1 MKGNRSGAIGSLLFA
16 ILFGVIGVFAY
27 ANDYYLL
34 LFRVIPLNA
43 AAFGIIAAL
52 LLVYAIYQ
60 LATAGKRDQEIEATI
75 QQQAVAASQAAAANT
90 IAPDQGL
97 TPLGLP
103 CTVNIVHTKGTLG
116 MVNVLSVAL
125 NGFNIGQL
133 KNKQTL
139 SVTTTV
145 AENALTVVNSAA
157 PNNPATITFMAVSG
171 GVVNLSIKLSLT
183 GGGVLTLEQV

>member
-16 ILFGVIGVFAY
+16 VLFGVIGVFAY
-27 ANDYYLL
+27 ANDYYIL

-75 QQQAVAASQAAAANT
+75 QQQAATASQAAAANT
-90 IAPDQGL
+90 ISPDQGL

-103 CTVNIVHTKGTLG
+103 CTVNIAHAKGTLG